1 MSRRIIVSAGNAQP
15 EIRQRGY
22 VYQKG
27 RKKSDPWIPNN
38 RAYGFFRIDVPG
50 QTKQDE
56 IRVPLGF
63 CRDRTSA
70 LLKLHREMQK
80 AGVLDPERIRERINP
95 TATFRKQAAWMI
107 EEMEAGRIVN
117 KKTREPIGER
127 TIDFYSKAIAYL
139 NDVVGDKHL
148 ATLENAVARDLVA
161 RMKLE
166 TSADGTKRF
175 GNSGKTIVEY
185 FKTFQKVIASATDD
199 RGNQLHPRNWNLAFI
214 GLPKVNKRKQHC
226 PTFTADEIT
235 HIVANA
241 KGKYRVAAA
250 LLAGSNIR
258 ISELLALRIEKH
270 LSDDRSTLFIRQQRR
285 KQGGGVTDTLKT
297 PAADRDIDLHSA
309 LAKMVDEYIGDRE
322 EGFLFETENGKMLS
336 PESLFRDG
344 FKTIL
349 KKMGR
354 TGVRFHAFR
363 RFRESVLLTSDARQI
378 LIDYWMGHENPDMST
393 RYGKQ
398 LAEDVKYRKK
408 WAETI
413 GLGFELPQL
422 TESDSGVNCATCA
435 TNSAEQ
441 VCSGSA

>member
-1 MSRRIIVSAGNAQP
+1 
-15 EIRQRGY
+15 
-22 VYQKG
+22 
-27 RKKSDPWIPNN
+27 
-38 RAYGFFRIDVPG
+38 
-50 QTKQDE
+50 
-56 IRVPLGF
+56 
-63 CRDRTSA
+63 
-70 LLKLHREMQK
+70 
-80 AGVLDPERIRERINP
+80 
-95 TATFRKQAAWMI
+95 MI

-139 NDVVGDKHL
+139 NDVAGDKLL
-148 ATLENAVARDLVA
+148 ATLENAEARDLVA
-161 RMKLE
+161 KMKVE
-166 TSADGTKRF
+166 TLADGTKRF
-175 GNSGKTIVEY
+175 GKSGKTIVEY

-226 PTFTADEIT
+226 PTLMADEIT
-235 HIVANA
+235 HIVANV

-270 LSDDRSTLFIRQQRR
+270 ISDDSSTLFIRQQRR
-285 KQGGGVTDTLKT
+285 KRGVGVTETLKT
-297 PAADRDIDLHSA
+297 PAAIRDMDLHSA
-309 LAKMVDEYIGDRE
+309 LANMLDDYVGHRK

-336 PESLFRDG
+336 PEALFRDG
-344 FKTIL
+344 FKTVL

-363 RFRESVLLTSDARQI
+363 RFRESVLLASDARQI

-398 LAEDVKYRKK
+398 LVEDVKYRKQ
-408 WAETI
+408 WAEKVR
-413 GLGFELPQL
+413 LGFELPQVSKP
-422 TESDSGVNCATCA
+422 EPGVNCATCA
-435 TNSAEQ
+435 TDFVEH
-441 VCSGSA
+441 VCVANA